1 MSYDRM
7 MIGQEIRKHRQV
19 LGLTQ
24 EKAAE
29 RADLS
34 LRFYSRVELG
44 TTGMSAEAL
53 LKISDALH
61 VTPNDVLFRS
71 FDETPESRWIA
82 EAITTLPPDK
92 QAALVELVQL
102 FLRTF

>member
-1 MSYDRM
+1 M
-7 MIGQEIRKHRQV
+7 
-19 LGLTQ
+19 
-24 EKAAE
+24 
-29 RADLS
+29 S

-44 TTGMSAEAL
+44 TTGMSVDAFAN
-53 LKISDALH
+53 ICDALH
-61 VTPNDVLFRS
+61 TTPNDILLRK

-82 EAITTLPPDK
+82 EAVATLPPDK